1 MLAAIAVAVFILLVP
16 GAVLGW
22 ASGLRPTLALAS
34 AGPLMLGVTG
44 FSAWLSHALGLDY
57 TWLFV
62 AGMWAWFCAI
72 GYLVRRFVPRATP
85 EDGFDSGV
93 VTAMIVAGVT
103 VVGSMRAMLV
113 LNDVPGGPGSIREA
127 WDMLWHTN
135 FLRFID
141 EHAIASPTAAG
152 DLMNQ
157 ETGAEMFYPTGWH
170 AMAGLLPGSVFLD
183 SNVFAFLAPALLVPA
198 ATAVLARTAV
208 GPKWAAYAGPAAAVA
223 TLMLP
228 EIWVAL
234 WRTSSM
240 PYLLAVAALP
250 IAAALTM
257 RGYIVPAT
265 LALVGTFITHPAGA
279 IAAVLFVSLWLITQP
294 SVSGLV
300 RTLIIG
306 ALALVMTLPA
316 ALSARGQGES
326 VAGFT
331 GQIEISRSESL
342 WRTLI
347 GFSRYADEPIFSR
360 TVLVLVLIGL
370 VVALVS
376 RLPDSPWAPWPALV
390 FGLLFAVS
398 DSAQSRWSEPFGTYL
413 KFIGTF
419 FYDMPYRMQ
428 AVMGILRAVLV
439 GYAVAAAV
447 VAIVAVAQWIV
458 AKRDQPT
465 KSWNPALAM
474 GLVAALAIVPATWV
488 SGPAQRE
495 AIRQSYGNTFV
506 TAADM
511 EAIDWLSAQPH
522 AFEGH
527 ILNDRRDGS
536 AWMYAIAGLP
546 TLFRHFSFS
555 DKTAEA
561 SNKLPINV
569 DLLGSHPEFDA
580 MAKKLGV
587 HYIIS
592 SPPGVNTDGTEALSM
607 RSWAWHAPGLTP
619 VYHNSSVMIF
629 AVNKMFSPE
638 ELHAVVNSSPHRPA
652 RPNPLWMPPRQPIVP
667 SSDEA
672 VDPLA
677 GARIT
682 VDSRRE
688 AIEAINADLPRALR
702 LSGDT
707 SAHIDS
713 IVQRASD
720 KLRQRGA
727 IVGAH
732 SLADDTASAATV
744 IVGRSSEGQT
754 LSGDNIGDRGFS
766 VSAVV
771 KSLEPEDDAPAD
783 WQLAAG
789 VRDGMVYRGFNPHSS
804 YSTNGVPTEFRTGLA
819 PAVAVNQ
826 SSRPHAPTIALSLGA
841 VGAEKLTRDLADP
854 AMQDKWADAI
864 VDGIASM
871 LRQNRHLV
879 TAPEP
884 ELIPG
889 FADLGAH

>member
-1 MLAAIAVAVFILLVP
+1 MLAAIAVTVFILLVP
-16 GAVLGW
+16 GTLLGW
-22 ASGLRPTLALAS
+22 ASGLRSTLALAS
-34 AGPLMLGVTG
+34 AGPLTLGVVG

-57 TWLFV
+57 SWLFV
-62 AGMWAWFCAI
+62 MGIWAWFCAV
-72 GYLVRRFVPRATP
+72 GYLVRRFLPRATP

-103 VVGSMRAMLV
+103 VVGSVRAMLM
-113 LNDVPGGPGSIREA
+113 LNDVPGGPGAIREA

-141 EHAIASPTAAG
+141 EVAIASPTAAG

-170 AMAGLLPGSVFLD
+170 AVAGLLPGSVFLD
-183 SNVFAFLAPALLVPA
+183 SNVFAFLAPALLLPA

-228 EIWVAL
+228 EVWVAL

-250 IAAALTM
+250 IAVALTM
-257 RGYIVPAT
+257 RGYIIPAT
-265 LALVGTFITHPAGA
+265 LALVGTFITHPAAAFAA
-279 IAAVLFVSLWLITQP
+279 IVFVVLRLITQP
-294 SVSGLV
+294 SVSGLA
-300 RTLIIG
+300 RTLVIG
-306 ALALVMTLPA
+306 VLTFAMTFPVVVA
-316 ALSARGQGES
+316 AKGQGES

-342 WRTLI
+342 WWSLI
-347 GFSRYADEPIFSR
+347 GSSSYADEANFSLV
-360 TVLVLVLIGL
+360 VLVLMLIGL

-376 RLPDSPWAPWPALV
+376 RLPGSPWAPWPALA
-390 FGLLFAVS
+390 FGLFFMVS
-398 DSAQSRWSEPFGTYL
+398 DSAQSRWSEPAGGIFKL
-413 KFIGTF
+413 VGTF
-419 FYDMPYRMQ
+419 FYDMPYRIQ

-458 AKRDQPT
+458 AKRNEPARA
-465 KSWNPALAM
+465 WNPALAV
-474 GLVAALAIVPATWV
+474 GIVAALAIVPTTWV

-495 AIRQSYGNTFV
+495 AIRASFGNMFV
-506 TAADM
+506 TAADR
-511 EAIDWLSAQPH
+511 EAIGWLSKQPH

-546 TLFRHFSFS
+546 TLFRHFSFP
-555 DKTAEA
+555 DKTAEV
-561 SNKLPINV
+561 SKKLPPNV
-569 DLLGSHPEFDA
+569 DLLGADSKYDA
-580 MAKKLGV
+580 MARKLGV

-607 RSWAWHAPGLTP
+607 RSWAWHSPGLTP
-619 VYHNSSVMIF
+619 VYHDGSVMIF
-629 AVNKMFSPE
+629 AVNAMFSPA
-638 ELHAVVNSSPHRPA
+638 ELKSIVKGSPHRPA
-652 RPNPLWMPPRQPIVP
+652 RPNPLWMPPRQPILP
-667 SSDEA
+667 SPDEA
-672 VDPLA
+672 VDPLV

-682 VDSRRE
+682 VDSSRA
-688 AIEAINADLPRALR
+688 AIDAINSNLPGELQ
-702 LSGDT
+702 LSEK
-707 SAHIDS
+707 SSPHIDS
-713 IVQRASD
+713 IVKRART

-727 IVGAH
+727 IIGAR
-732 SLADDTASAATV
+732 SLADGTASAATV
-744 IVGRSSEGQT
+744 IVGRSSEGKT

-771 KSLEPEDDAPAD
+771 NSPVPKDDAPAD

-789 VRDGMVYRGFNPHSS
+789 VRDGMVFRGFNPHSS
-804 YSTNGVPTEFRTGLA
+804 YSASGVPTEFRTGLA
-819 PAVAVNQ
+819 PAVAANP
-826 SSRPHAPTIALSLGA
+826 SSRPHAPTVALSLGA
-841 VGAEKLTRDLADP
+841 VGAATLTNDLADP

-864 VDGIASM
+864 VDGVASM
-871 LRQNRHLV
+871 LRQNRQLV
-879 TAPEP
+879 TVPKP
-884 ELIPG
+884 QLISERAG
-889 FADLGAH
+889 VRAR